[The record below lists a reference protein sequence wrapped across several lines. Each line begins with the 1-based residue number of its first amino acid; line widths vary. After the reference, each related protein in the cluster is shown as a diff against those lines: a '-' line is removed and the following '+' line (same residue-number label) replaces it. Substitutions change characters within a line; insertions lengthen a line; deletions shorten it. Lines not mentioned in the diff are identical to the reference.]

1 MLHKAHYVSPIPAIT
16 GKSGRFR
23 SFVSYMN
30 GQNVRL
36 KSMQHSGEIVL
47 PTLNTV
53 VGDPSHPELRY
64 WHHSNLIGIQNLL
77 QQIRYET

>member
-1 MLHKAHYVSPIPAIT
+1 
-16 GKSGRFR
+16 
-23 SFVSYMN
+23 MN

-64 WHHSNLIGIQNLL
+64 WRHSNLIGIQNLL